1 MRAACR
7 ADPAVAAGPSR
18 VDRSRAAQPDG
29 ALLRRRSGGRVCG
42 LCAAR
47 SQSAS
52 PPQRRST
59 PKISNYLAK
68 IRPHVVKLD
77 EHLRPYFGGE
87 RASEQLD
94 AVKSALDAAD
104 AVQEADIASLP
115 EATQKVYE
123 AKGRVL
129 QDIEDLNRIARNAFE
144 GNADAIALF
153 NKDILLRA
161 RQERKKKTE

>member
-1 MRAACR
+1 MGNAKKFKRR
-7 ADPAVAAGPSR
+7 LTNVLPIVLRDSPLPDVTIDNFEAGTTL
-18 VDRSRAAQPDG
+18 G
-29 ALLRRRSGGRVCG
+29 
-42 LCAAR
+42 
-47 SQSAS
+47 
-52 PPQRRST
+52 RST

-153 NKDILLRA
+153 NKDILPRA